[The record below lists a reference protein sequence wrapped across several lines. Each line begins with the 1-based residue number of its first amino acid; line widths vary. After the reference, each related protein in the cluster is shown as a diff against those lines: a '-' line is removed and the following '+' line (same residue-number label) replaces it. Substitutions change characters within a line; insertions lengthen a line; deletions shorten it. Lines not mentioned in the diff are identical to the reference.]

1 MMGCSHEMLH
11 IVPVYGSGYRLN
23 TKDDGMWHFTLCFN
37 AQLGPAM
44 AFLSCGG
51 AAPKN
56 PLPAII
62 SPYSCLLTQ
71 CRTPVSMP

>member
-1 MMGCSHEMLH
+1 
-11 IVPVYGSGYRLN
+11 
-23 TKDDGMWHFTLCFN
+23 MWHFTLCFN